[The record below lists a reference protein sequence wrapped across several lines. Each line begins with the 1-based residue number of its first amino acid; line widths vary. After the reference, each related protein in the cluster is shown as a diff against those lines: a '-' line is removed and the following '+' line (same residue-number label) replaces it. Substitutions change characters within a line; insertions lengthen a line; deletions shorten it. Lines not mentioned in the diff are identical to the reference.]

1 MHQARSGQISLFC
14 LKERFN
20 QKPLPEVIL
29 VDLKQEL
36 RQGNAGTISARLRR
50 ELEDNLMRGEQSIL
64 FLNRRGASRMV
75 SCGECGQVP
84 ECPRC
89 SVKLTYHSANGRL
102 MCHHCGFSQPLPRA
116 CPECGG
122 S

>member
-1 MHQARSGQISLFC
+1 
-14 LKERFN
+14 
-20 QKPLPEVIL
+20 
-29 VDLKQEL
+29 
-36 RQGNAGTISARLRR
+36 
-50 ELEDNLMRGEQSIL
+50 
-64 FLNRRGASRMV
+64 MV

-122 S
+122 QLNFIGFRCV